1 MSYIEDLIKNDDKKY
16 EFSDLQKKKIKEL
29 MEKYEKELNSLDEET
44 KVKVAKRFAKAI
56 QKIKTKN
63 LQDEDDLDDL
73 CEDVAEDIAEIIEEA
88 EDEDDDDDKDFFKI
102 SGLKANTEKKT
113 KKLLQI
119 LPFLDE
125 EDVHEVVT
133 KFLEGDAVLS
143 GNELV
148 AVLPFASEEDCN
160 ALFMRTLEKGDDN
173 YNPVAIAPFV
183 SEECLSKV
191 VDRYLAGEFKDLNI
205 NALYPFISSKDAK
218 RLFIQILKDKE

>member
-73 CEDVAEDIAEIIEEA
+73 CEDVAEDIDEIIEEA
-88 EDEDDDDDKDFFKI
+88 KDFFKI
-102 SGLKANTEKKT
+102 SGLKPSTEKKT